1 MPSPTKNVP
10 GIHRIPG
17 TLFAGNR
24 LLIGSRLHGAGR
36 GHKTAPEALCLVLFS
51 PIGTRESPLH
61 APSMGLPHVQ
71 RALGR
76 PHQRLH
82 GRIFLHNFG
91 KFYNDYA
98 TSISQFFQ
106 SLLKY
111 IISINNR
118 TDGQDIVALSN
129 AFLSALPAG
138 SIPSIAGFPPS
149 PSRAR
154 TAFWPTTMS
163 EKRTDSHPL
172 TELYVQ
178 EHENV

>member
-36 GHKTAPEALCLVLFS
+36 GHKTAPEALCLMLFS

-71 RALGR
+71 RALSR

-82 GRIFLHNFG
+82 SRIFLHNFG

-111 IISINNR
+111 IISINNP

-129 AFLSALPAG
+129 AFFISATRWQHPQYYRFSSVPLKG
-138 SIPSIAGFPPS
+138 
-149 PSRAR
+149 
-154 TAFWPTTMS
+154 
-163 EKRTDSHPL
+163 EDSVLAHYYL
-172 TELYVQ
+172 
-178 EHENV
+178 